1 MIRTLVVYDSRYGST
16 EEVAWTLSLILGPS
30 DAVKVDKIQPEH
42 RGFDLFVLGAPV
54 YKGVISPNLWNF
66 VRESLSW
73 LREKKI
79 ALFTTSIDRK
89 DGETNLESL
98 KKMLGDSVILS
109 RALGGRMCV
118 ERLSSNDLLGMESF
132 CKRKGFLFQDID
144 TLVREEVVEFGLEIK
159 RARDTIS
166 PRMPVNELRRLI
178 DAFLAS
184 HNTCTLATGYGSRVR
199 ATPLEYLYRNGAIYF
214 LSEGGEK
221 FANIMLNDRV
231 SVAVYDP
238 YESMR
243 DVAGIQL
250 TGRAGFVEAGSDE
263 YSDVLRQRG
272 ISPSTISS
280 LPVRLH
286 MIKIVLERA
295 ELLCARLKSRGYEIT
310 QIYDFPEVGAT
321 GSGQAP

>member
-16 EEVAWTLSLILGPS
+16 EEVARTLSLILGPS
-30 DAVKVDKIQPEH
+30 DAVKAGEIQPEH
-42 RGFDLFVLGAPV
+42 RRFDLFVLGAPV

-66 VRESLSW
+66 VRENLSW
-73 LREKKI
+73 LREKRI
-79 ALFTTSIDRK
+79 VLFTTSIDRK

-98 KKMLGDSVILS
+98 KKMIGDSVLLS

-159 RARDTIS
+159 RARDMIS

-250 TGRAGFVEAGSDE
+250 TGRAGFVETGSDE
-263 YSDVLRQRG
+263 YIDVLRQRG
-272 ISPSTISS
+272 ISQSTISS

-295 ELLCARLKSRGYEIT
+295 ELFCARLKSRGYEIT
-310 QIYDFPEVGAT
+310 QIYDFPEFGAT
-321 GSGQAP
+321 GSN